1 MKPEASTEDKS
12 NYKVRCEKS
21 LKISKLKPAY
31 DIPKIIFHNQVW
43 FIPEFQILRIC
54 KEPNN
59 IMYSIRR
66 SNFKER

>member
-43 FIPEFQILRIC
+43 FIPEFQRFVYVRN
-54 KEPNN
+54 PTT
-59 IMYSIRR
+59 
-66 SNFKER
+66 